1 MYVRIKIFEKKLKDI
16 HNTPIFFYEGLGNNA
31 IRLSI
36 TAIIERYYG
45 YKIAEQIKEILTNED
60 NKE

>member
-16 HNTPIFFYEGLGNNA
+16 HNIPIFFYEGVGNNV

-36 TAIIERYYG
+36 TTVIERYYG

-60 NKE
+60 NRE